1 MNAQEYIASGKL
13 ELFVYG
19 TLSEEENL
27 EITKAIQEMP
37 EVKLEVEKIEA
48 SLKILSEG
56 VSPGVSERI
65 WNIILGKIG
74 KNTETKVVSMEKR
87 TNWAA
92 ISGWAAAIV
101 FLGGIFWMMK
111 QNNDLNSTIV
121 ENNLEKTRLEEQIVS
136 TESNLEE
143 ANELLTILRDK
154 DIKSV
159 NLPGNQAVSPNAY
172 AKVFYNETTRTVHL
186 DARGLPEPPEG
197 MVYQVWSLTLDPLT
211 PTSIGLLDTFIT
223 DTNKVFVL
231 DNIPESEA
239 FGITLEPAGGSASPT
254 MNQLYTLGII

>member
-27 EITKAIQEMP
+27 EIIKAIQEMP
-37 EVKLEVEKIEA
+37 EVRLEVEKIEA
-48 SLKILSEG
+48 SLKTLSEG

-65 WNIILGKIG
+65 WNIILTKIG
-74 KNTETKVVSMEKR
+74 KNAETKVVSMEKR

-231 DNIPESEA
+231 DNVPESEA